1 MEPVGGS
8 YREAVQALLPLSKPS
23 KSQPA
28 PPVGLEEDLA
38 ALFRPQHP
46 REIELALAA
55 LEARRIQLTHL
66 YDKLSSLSNS
76 RTRLLPHQL
85 EATHRVVS
93 ALRPRFLLADEV
105 GLGKTIEAGLIM
117 KELILRREYRR
128 VLVVVPA
135 PLAIQWQQE
144 MQSKFN
150 EQFEIL
156 NRSNFF
162 QSAAR
167 WGRSMRVITSID
179 FIKNQRYA
187 DEVLKTRWDLVVF
200 DEAHRLRRDY
210 SKVTRAYAFA
220 ESIAGR
226 CDALLLLS
234 ATPFRGKLEELYY
247 LIRLV
252 DPDLLGPHAC
262 FIQDYCLPTGDE
274 VDTQRMADLRA
285 KVGRVML
292 RRRKVDVGGFTKRF
306 ARTIRFELSP
316 EERALYDETTDYVRR
331 EYNLALRE
339 KNRAVSV
346 IMIVFQKLLDSST
359 AALLKALERRKADL
373 EQKAFGAGRMLT
385 GTTPSAPDD
394 DFYEDLGDSEEP
406 EQYLER
412 LTVEARQTLKDLR
425 REILTLNFLI
435 RLGRGVTS
443 DRKLG
448 KLLETL
454 QKLRKSGTRKFII
467 FTQFRTTQDYLAHH
481 IGKHFTVT
489 SFHGSLSMR
498 AKEDAIQEFKE
509 QTEVLICTEAGGEGR
524 NLQFANV
531 LFNYDLPWSPLK
543 IEQRIGR
550 VHRFGQEHDVY
561 IFNFAT
567 RDTVAERVLEVL
579 EQKIKLFAEAI
590 GPPDTLL
597 GALEDEHD
605 FEQSLMQFVSG
616 KKSRADLNR
625 ELESRMR
632 ISESGYQ
639 KLGDLVTPR
648 LMDFNLDDYYQHTR
662 EGRSVDNEQI
672 EALTLQYLRLA
683 ESHFRLRRP
692 GGSDGPL
699 FIGAPRTSDFIVEH
713 PDGKQKPATFRSE
726 RALENEN
733 WEFLAI
739 GHGLVDEALSFFLN
753 HEYRR
758 ALIEVNGA
766 DQLAPGWHFVFLCD
780 YLGGLNR
787 SELLAAHV
795 TPDGGLRLRGPEEIQ
810 RPQSAAC
817 RIPKETLSIGELML
831 PYKQAATAVGSFAA
845 ERGLTLL
852 SGLHTVFKKEE
863 YKLEISYGR
872 KARQL
877 EERRDRQKLR
887 QRMQPSTANRAQ
899 LTRTE
904 NELIQVRREGELRI
918 GRVRRENRV
927 ETRLGLMQVY
937 RVVR

>member
-8 YREAVQALLPLSKPS
+8 YREAVQALLPLSGPS
-23 KSQPA
+23 RGESPHTGG
-28 PPVGLEEDLA
+28 PEDLEG
-38 ALFRPQHP
+38 LFRPTST
-46 REIELALAA
+46 REIELAMAA

-150 EQFEIL
+150 ERFQIL

-179 FIKNQRYA
+179 FIKNERYA

-220 ESIAGR
+220 ENIAGR

-262 FIQDYCLPTGDE
+262 FLQDYCLPAGEE
-274 VDTQRMADLRA
+274 VDGQRMADLRTR
-285 KVGRVML
+285 VGRVML

-316 EERALYDETTDYVRR
+316 EERVLYDETTEYVRR

-339 KNRAVSV
+339 KNRAVSF

-373 EQKAFGAGRMLT
+373 EQKAFGAGRLLT
-385 GTTPSAPDD
+385 GAGRSDADE
-394 DFYEDLGDSEEP
+394 DFLEDLGESEEP
-406 EQYLER
+406 EEYLER
-412 LTVEARQTLKDLR
+412 LTAEARQTLKDLR

-435 RLGRGVTS
+435 RLGRSVTG

-467 FTQFRTTQDYLAHH
+467 FTQFRTTQDYLAQHL
-481 IGKHFTVT
+481 GQHFTVT

-509 QTEVLICTEAGGEGR
+509 QTEILICTEAGGEGR

-579 EQKIKLFAEAI
+579 EHKIKLFAEAI

-597 GALEDEHD
+597 GALEDEQD

-616 KKSRADLNR
+616 RKSSADLDQ

-683 ESHFRLRRP
+683 ESGYRLRQP
-692 GGSDGPL
+692 AKSDGPL
-699 FIGAPRTSDFIVEH
+699 FVGAPRTSDYIVEH
-713 PDGKQKPATFRSE
+713 PDGKRKPATFRSE
-726 RALENEN
+726 GALENEN

-739 GHGLVDEALSFFLN
+739 GHGLVDEALSFLLN
-753 HEYRR
+753 HEYRH
-758 ALIEVNGA
+758 ALVEVAAGGP
-766 DQLAPGWHFVFLCD
+766 LEPGLHFVFLCE

-787 SELLAAHV
+787 SELLAARVMDDGSV
-795 TPDGGLRLRGPEEIQ
+795 TVHGPEGIQ
-810 RPQSAAC
+810 RPQPADC
-817 RIPKETLSIGELML
+817 RIPEAALSIDDLSL
-831 PYKQAATAVGSFAA
+831 PYRQAANAVRSFAA
-845 ERGLTLL
+845 ERGRALL
-852 SGLHTVFKKEE
+852 SGLHSVFKKEE

-877 EERRDRQKLR
+877 EERRDRQRLR
-887 QRMQPSTANRAQ
+887 HRIQPSTANRAQ

-904 NELIQVRREGELRI
+904 NELLRVRREGELRI

-927 ETRLGLMQVY
+927 ETQLALMQVY